1 VGVKVEVQCILDIE
15 MEEGAATG
23 KKLEEDIPEYLKVE
37 DGMKFLNISLK
48 GYEKKTS
55 SSGFTKEE
63 YYAYRI
69 VSMYVCWQGAIS
81 WCCM

>member
-1 VGVKVEVQCILDIE
+1 MMDEDSQEVLDKSE
-15 MEEGAATG
+15 STEE
-23 KKLEEDIPEYLKVE
+23 KPEYLQEVT
-37 DGMKFLNISLK
+37 DLKFMNISIK

-69 VSMYVCWQGAIS
+69 VSM
-81 WCCM
+81 

>member
-1 VGVKVEVQCILDIE
+1 MMAAEEEVKKQ
-15 MEEGAATG
+15 
-23 KKLEEDIPEYLKVE
+23 EDDVPDYLKVV
-37 DGMKFLNISLK
+37 DGVKFLNISLK

-69 VSMYVCWQGAIS
+69 VSM
-81 WCCM
+81 